1 MIRVEG
7 LFKTY
12 RGKQEPSVDDLTLH
26 VGKGEVFAFLGPNGA
41 GKSTTA
47 KILTTLM
54 APTAGVAEVAGF
66 DVIRDSRKV
75 RESIGYVAQ
84 STGIDFFMTGRENLM
99 LIGHLYH
106 LSGAHLKKRVNDML
120 AYFGLAEVAD
130 QVCAGYSGGMQRKLD
145 IATALLHQPKV
156 LFLDEPTLGLDA
168 QSRIDLWNY
177 VSQLNSDFG
186 VTVFLTTHYLDEADK
201 LAHRVG
207 IIDAGKLQAIGTPS
221 ELKDMLKG
229 DSIALTF
236 DDDLA
241 QKARPLLAK
250 ADFAKEVLEE
260 EDGLRIYVDNGG
272 ETIADLI
279 SLLSSA
285 GIKVKTVTLAR
296 PTLDDV
302 FIKFTGRSMDKV
314 EEKVKPWWAQWAGD
328 NWEQLEAENSWEGN
342 KWVNSDGTPK
352 DEESFKEWASG
363 QDDAEGAK
371 AGGGDAGGDPNWSGN
386 EWVNADG
393 SPKDPEAMA
402 KWVEGGGSVGDEPE
416 AAAPPESEETV
427 EEKDKK
433 ETPESATG
441 GDPNWSGNE
450 WVNADGSPKDP
461 EAMAKWIKDS
471 AGKASE

>member
-7 LFKTY
+7 LVKTY
-12 RGKQEPSVDDLTLH
+12 RGKQDPSVDGLSLH
-26 VGKGEVFAFLGPNGA
+26 VGEGEVFAFLGPNGA

-54 APTAGVAEVAGF
+54 APTAGVVEVAGF
-66 DVIRDSRKV
+66 DVSRQSRQV
-75 RESIGYVAQ
+75 RENIGYVAQ

-106 LSGAHLKKRVNDML
+106 LSGSRLRERVDTML
-120 AYFGLAEVAD
+120 EYFGLTKVAD

-145 IATALLHQPKV
+145 IATALLHQPKI

-168 QSRIDLWNY
+168 QSRIDLWKY
-177 VSQLNSDFG
+177 VGNLNSDLG

-229 DSIALTF
+229 DSIALSF
-236 DDDLA
+236 EGDVAL
-241 QKARPLLAK
+241 KARPLLEK
-250 ADFAKEVLEE
+250 ASFAKEVLEE
-260 EDGLRIYVDNGG
+260 EEGLRIYVDNGG

-285 GIKVKTVTLAR
+285 DIRVKSVTLAR

-328 NWEQLEAENSWEGN
+328 NWEQLEAESNWEGN

-352 DEESFKEWASG
+352 DEESFKEWAGNQGSG
-363 QDDAEGAK
+363 VEGSAAEGDPAWAGNQWVNADGTARDPEAMAK
-371 AGGGDAGGDPNWSGN
+371 WVQGGGSVGDESEEAAAVDAGSEDAVSEEKENKKTSEGPSGASGGWSGN

-402 KWVEGGGSVGDEPE
+402 KWL
-416 AAAPPESEETV
+416 
-427 EEKDKK
+427 
-433 ETPESATG
+433 
-441 GDPNWSGNE
+441 
-450 WVNADGSPKDP
+450 
-461 EAMAKWIKDS
+461 KDS